1 MPDELIL
8 SGTATTAV
16 ATEQLGA
23 AATLLR
29 KLTAEAGYLIMRVS
43 GADSITSRAVLWWYE
58 APACAFEAEADMD
71 VALAGLFQLQ
81 SMAQSLEWALN
92 SAADG
97 YGFVEAMAGR
107 AFRSI
112 MGDVAGGAGTASLV
126 NPALLVGVASL
137 AAIGLRDPQV
147 RGNPATVEAIRQ
159 SVSASD
165 DALLG
170 RLGVPRPVARI
181 VGDDGLGIVGV
192 SASAAGLAATG
203 AALGLVRNRPV
214 RLVSAS
220 TPLATTAP
228 TSFEDRVSRLPRPGA
243 GDGSQVTI
251 ESYEAPGE
259 PTRYA
264 VYIAGTV
271 DFDPLVLD
279 EPFDMESNVLNAA
292 GPGSG
297 SYEAVLAAMAAAGV
311 DENSP
316 VQLVGYS
323 QGGGTAAR
331 IAESGLFDVK
341 GILTFGGPTGTIDLP
356 GGVPAVL
363 VEHTDDIVP
372 ALGGVQGNADA
383 VLVSRQVFETGRT
396 PTGEPVPAHLL
407 PTYRDTAALMD
418 SSTAP
423 QLRDSIEGFNAFS
436 AGATVTVTSYEF
448 ERTGATF
455 VRG

>member
-1 MPDELIL
+1 VSDELIL

-16 ATEQLGA
+16 ATEQLGS

-43 GADSITSRAVLWWYE
+43 AADSITSRSVLAWYE
-58 APACAFEAEADMD
+58 APACAFEAETDMD

-81 SMAQSLEWALN
+81 SMAQALEWALN

-107 AFRSI
+107 VFRGI
-112 MGDVAGGAGTASLV
+112 IGDVAGGVGMASLV
-126 NPALLVGVASL
+126 NPALPVGVAGL
-137 AAIGLRDPQV
+137 AALGLRDPQV
-147 RGNPATVEAIRQ
+147 RGNPATVEAVRQ
-159 SVSASD
+159 TVSASD

-170 RLGVPRPVARI
+170 RLGVPRPVARA
-181 VGDDGLGIVGV
+181 VGDEGLGLVGV
-192 SASAAGLAATG
+192 SASAAGLAGAG
-203 AALGLVRNRPV
+203 AALGLVRDRPV

-220 TPLATTAP
+220 TTTATTPP
-228 TSFEDRVSRLPRPGA
+228 TSFEDRVNRLPRPSA

-251 ESYEAPGE
+251 ESYDAPGQA
-259 PTRYA
+259 TRYA

-292 GPGSG
+292 GSGSG
-297 SYEAVLAAMAAAGV
+297 SYEAVLEAMAAAGI

-331 IAESGLFDVK
+331 IAESGLFDVQ
-341 GILTFGGPTGTIDLP
+341 GILTFGGPTGNVDLP
-356 GGVPAVL
+356 SGVPAVL

-372 ALGGVQGNADA
+372 ALGGAQCNADA
-383 VLVSRQVFETGRT
+383 VLVNRQVFETGHT

-407 PTYRDTAALMD
+407 PTYRDTAVLMD
-418 SSTAP
+418 SSSAP
-423 QLRDSIEGFNAFS
+423 QLRDSMERFNRFG
-436 AGATVTVTSYEF
+436 AGATVTMTSYEF
-448 ERTGATF
+448 ERVGATF
-455 VRG
+455 AP